1 MTSVR
6 AYRTRSVLVTVAKWV
21 IVVLFALWTVIPIA
35 IVVTN
40 SFKTPLDI
48 FTERPKLI
56 FHPTIDNF
64 VQAFVRGDFL
74 KYYIN
79 STVVAVVSTIFVLFL
94 ATFAAYALTSFG
106 FRWANWIANGFL
118 VGRLVPVIA
127 MLLPLFVI
135 MNMTGIRGTLLAPII
150 AHAALQLPFM
160 IWLLIGFMRD
170 VPQELQQAAL
180 VDGATKMQTFWR
192 IVMPIILPGLA
203 AAFILS
209 MQYSWNE
216 LLFSLQL
223 TSFDTYTLPVGIAG
237 FVGAVSVNA
246 GQSSAAATA
255 TMVPMIVLGFFIQKY
270 LAAGTTAGAV
280 KG

>member
-1 MTSVR
+1 MTTVR
-6 AYRTRSVLVTVAKWV
+6 AYRTRRRLVTAVKWV
-21 IVVLFALWTVIPIA
+21 IVLLFALWTVIPIA
-35 IVVTN
+35 IVVSN
-40 SFKTPLDI
+40 AFKTPLDI
-48 FTERPKLI
+48 FVLRPKI
-56 FHPTIDNF
+56 VFHPTLDNF
-64 VQAFVRGDFL
+64 VEAFVRGDFL
-74 KYYIN
+74 KYFLN
-79 STVVAVVSTIFVLFL
+79 STIVALVSTVFVLVL
-94 ATFAAYALTSFG
+94 ATLAAYALTSFG
-106 FRWANWIANGFL
+106 FRWANWVANAFL

-135 MNMTGIRGTLLAPII
+135 MNLTHIRGTLLAPII

-160 IWLLIGFMRD
+160 VWLLIGFMRD
-170 VPQELQQAAL
+170 VPSDLPEAAL
-180 VDGATKMQTFWR
+180 VDGAGKMQVFWR
-192 IVMPIILPGLA
+192 VVLPIILPGLA

-246 GQSSAAATA
+246 GQSSAAATV

>member
-1 MTSVR
+1 
-6 AYRTRSVLVTVAKWV
+6 
-21 IVVLFALWTVIPIA
+21 
-35 IVVTN
+35 
-40 SFKTPLDI
+40 
-48 FTERPKLI
+48 
-56 FHPTIDNF
+56 
-64 VQAFVRGDFL
+64 
-74 KYYIN
+74 
-79 STVVAVVSTIFVLFL
+79 
-94 ATFAAYALTSFG
+94 
-106 FRWANWIANGFL
+106 
-118 VGRLVPVIA
+118 

-135 MNMTGIRGTLLAPII
+135 MNQTHIRGTLLAPII

-160 IWLLIGFMRD
+160 VWLLIGFMRD
-170 VPQELQQAAL
+170 VPVDLPEAAL
-180 VDGATKMQTFWR
+180 VDGASKMQVFWR
-192 IVMPIILPGLA
+192 VVLPIILPGLA

-246 GQSSAAATA
+246 GQSSAAATV

>member
-1 MTSVR
+1 MTTVR
-6 AYRTRSVLVTVAKWV
+6 AYRTRRRLVTGVKWA
-21 IVVLFALWTVIPIA
+21 IVLLFALWTVIPIA
-35 IVVTN
+35 IVVSN
-40 SFKTPLDI
+40 AFKTPLDI
-48 FTERPKLI
+48 FVLRPKI
-56 FHPTIDNF
+56 FFHPTVDNF
-64 VQAFVRGDFL
+64 VEAFVRGDFL
-74 KYYIN
+74 KYFAN
-79 STVVAVVSTIFVLFL
+79 STIVALVSTVFVLIL
-94 ATFAAYALTSFG
+94 ATLAAYALTSFG
-106 FRWANWIANGFL
+106 FRWANWVANAFL
-118 VGRLVPVIA
+118 VGRLVP
-127 MLLPLFVI
+127 LFVI
-135 MNMTGIRGTLLAPII
+135 MNQTHIRGTLLAPII

-160 IWLLIGFMRD
+160 VWLLIGFMRD
-170 VPQELQQAAL
+170 VPVDLPEAAL
-180 VDGATKMQTFWR
+180 VDGASKMQVFWR
-192 IVMPIILPGLA
+192 VVLPIILPGLA

-246 GQSSAAATA
+246 GQSSAAATV